1 MATLSLCMIVKNEEK
16 NLPTALGNIS
26 KICDE
31 IIIVDTGSTDRTIEV
46 ARSYGATILEMEWED
61 DFAKARNL
69 SIRDAKSDW
78 ILWLDGDDFVP
89 EDALPHIKEL
99 VESTP
104 DCVYSFN
111 VKNERRDGTGTE
123 FLQARLFP
131 NHQGLLFE
139 RPVHEQI
146 MLSALRKG
154 LSMKPSNAWLE
165 HLGYAD
171 DAEVKEKA
179 KRNVS
184 ILESNLEVYGDD
196 PVTFVEIGDSYS
208 ILEDRD
214 TADIWYNRTVTLQ
227 NAESH
232 FPEVTS
238 QAWMGLGTSA
248 NIRKEY
254 DKAEF
259 YFSKVVELCP
269 GRVDLFYNLA
279 VTYERLEQYDRA
291 VSTLE
296 KIFTTSP
303 KQVTVG
309 VDVRQAKIRGAMKMI
324 RLLMRWGNEP
334 LLLEKIVSVME
345 ELNDRLEVVNVCAAA
360 YYKLGEYSLAINM
373 FQKSITERPDGN
385 IDALIGLTMVYLT
398 AERDEL
404 AIKQVEEGTEHF
416 RDNCRYQLFR
426 TLFSNDNSALSQFT
440 QDKIESEITYLDDLF
455 GLSFDHAIVKFGK
468 QDEA

>member
-46 ARSYGATILEMEWED
+46 ARSYGAKILEMEWEN

-89 EDALPHIKEL
+89 EDALPHIQEL
-99 VESTP
+99 VQRTP

-131 NHQGLLFE
+131 NHKGLMFE

-146 MLSALRKG
+146 MLSALRRG
-154 LSMKPSNAWLE
+154 MSLEPSSAWVE

-171 DAEVKEKA
+171 EAEVQEKA
-179 KRNVS
+179 KRNVA
-184 ILESNLEVYGDD
+184 ILESNLAVYGDD

-214 TADIWYNRTVTLQ
+214 TADIWYNRTVNLPH
-227 NAESH
+227 AESH
-232 FPEVTS
+232 FPEITS

-248 NIRKEY
+248 NIRKQY
-254 DKAEF
+254 DKAEL
-259 YFSKVVELCP
+259 YFTKVVELCP

-279 VTYERLEQYDRA
+279 VTYERMEQYDRA

-296 KIFTTSP
+296 KIFTTLP

-324 RLLMRWGNEP
+324 RLLLRWGNEP
-334 LLLEKIVSVME
+334 LLHEKIAPLME
-345 ELNDRLEVVNVCAAA
+345 ELGDRLEIVNVCAAA
-360 YYKLGEYSLAINM
+360 YYKMGEYSLAIKM
-373 FQKSITERPDGN
+373 FQRSITERPDGN

-398 AERDEL
+398 AERDEM
-404 AIKQVEEGTEHF
+404 AISQVEEGTEHF

-426 TLFSNDNSALSQFT
+426 TLFSDDYSALANFEQE
-440 QDKIESEITYLDDLF
+440 KIESEITYLDDLF
-455 GLSFDHAIVKFGK
+455 GLKFDHSTVSYGK
-468 QDEA
+468 PAAV